1 MKDFFKHLKDN
12 IKWKKPSFVDSLG
25 IILNLSKTVEV
36 IKIRQILEILS
47 GKGYPAL
54 LIIFSLPFCFPIQ
67 IPGFSTPFGII
78 LGLIGLRIAF
88 GRKPW
93 LPDWILDKSFKSHS
107 IEKFVAKTISG
118 VVYMQKLLHP
128 RLLVFTQN
136 PIFHRLNGLL
146 IFFLA
151 ILLSLPLP
159 IPFTNLI
166 SAIPILCF
174 GLGLLEDDGVAILIG
189 YLLTIIC
196 FIYFFIIFL
205 FGALEIKHLFS

>member
-1 MKDFFKHLKDN
+1 MKGFFKHLKDN

-25 IILNLSKTVEV
+25 IILNLSKTVEE

-107 IEKFVAKTISG
+107 IEKVVAKTISG

-151 ILLSLPLP
+151 VLLSLPLP

-189 YLLTIIC
+189 YLLTILC

-205 FGALEIKHLFS
+205 FGALGIKHLFS